1 MNRLAGATSPYLL
14 QHAAN
19 PVDWYAWGD
28 EAFERARAE
37 DKPVLVSVGYSSC
50 HWCHVMAHESFESE
64 TTAALM
70 NELFVNVKVDR
81 EERPDVDAVT
91 MEATVGMTG
100 SGGWPTTVFMTPD
113 GKPFY
118 AGTYFPPEPRHGIP
132 SFPELLRAVAET
144 WRERRDDIER
154 QAERLDGALR
164 STASSGPS
172 TGLLTSALLSEAARG
187 IAATFEPAFGGFG
200 RAPKFPAASTLEF
213 LLRRDDERSLE
224 LVTATLDG
232 MAAGGFYDLVGGG
245 FHRYSVDDRWLV
257 PHFEKMLYDNA
268 LLASTYLHA
277 WVVSGVA
284 RYREIV
290 EETIGYMLRELALPG
305 GGLASAHDADT
316 EGVEGLTYTWTH
328 EEAAAVG
335 LPRDVLEPFEHGR
348 FVVRGELEPELRA
361 RVLAVRDERPQ
372 PFRDDKALASWN
384 GLALTALAEAGYRL
398 ERADWL
404 EAARELGDF
413 LLGPLSAPDGR
424 LLRAIRDG
432 RTSGYGFLDDYANVA
447 HGLIELHVG
456 TGELRWLLEAR
467 RLASLASEVFADDEQ
482 GGFFLSPADGDARVP
497 RTKDLQDT
505 PIPSGSSML
514 ASVLLRLSRIWG
526 DDEYERRAVSVFRLA
541 EPALR
546 RAPGYFAWMLCGID
560 LWLSPPRELAI
571 VGDVES
577 PVARAALA
585 PFQPGTVV
593 AVGPSD
599 EVPLLAGKGFV
610 DGRTAV
616 YVCERFACRAPVAEP
631 EDVRSEG
638 SSRNSDPPPPRSG
651 GGFRDRRGPE
661 SAPADSGP
669 AEQT

>member
-14 QHAAN
+14 QHAEN
-19 PVDWYAWGD
+19 PVDWYEWGD
-28 EAFERARAE
+28 EAFARARAE
-37 DKPVLVSVGYSSC
+37 DKPLLVSVGYSSC

-64 TTAALM
+64 STAELM
-70 NELFVNVKVDR
+70 NQLFVNVKVDR

-91 MEATVGMTG
+91 MEAAVGMTG

-113 GKPFY
+113 ARPFY

-154 QAERLDGALR
+154 QAERIDGALR
-164 STASSGPS
+164 STASEAPS
-172 TGLLTSALLSEAARG
+172 TGLLTSALLSDAARG

-200 RAPKFPAASTLEF
+200 RAPKFPAASSLEF
-213 LLRRDDERSLE
+213 LLRRGDQRSLE
-224 LVTATLDG
+224 IVRATLDG
-232 MAAGGFYDLVGGG
+232 MVAGGFYDVVGGG

-277 WVVSGVA
+277 WVVTGRP

-290 EETIGYMLRELALPG
+290 EETIGYVLRELALPEG
-305 GGLASAHDADT
+305 GIASAHDADT
-316 EGVEGLTYTWTH
+316 DGVEGLTYTWTP
-328 EEAAAVG
+328 EEADQVG
-335 LPRDVLEPFEHGR
+335 LPSDVLEPFEHGR
-348 FVVRGELEPELRA
+348 LIVRGELEPELRA
-361 RVLAVRDERPQ
+361 AVLAERDRRTQ

-384 GLALTALAEAGYRL
+384 GLALAALAEAGYRL

-404 EAARELGDF
+404 EAARGLGEF
-413 LLGPLSAPDGR
+413 LLGPLSASDGR

-432 RTSGYGFLDDYANVA
+432 RTSGFGFLDDYANVA
-447 HGLIELHVG
+447 YGLIELHVA

-467 RLASLASEVFADDEQ
+467 RLALLAVELFADEEH
-482 GGFFLSPADGDARVP
+482 GGFFLSPSDGDPRVP

-505 PIPSGSSML
+505 PVPSGNSML
-514 ASVLLRLSRIWG
+514 ASVLLRLSRLWA
-526 DDEYERRAVSVFRLA
+526 DEELERRAVSVFRLA

-546 RAPGYFAWMLCGID
+546 RAPGFFAWMLCGID
-560 LWLSPPRELAI
+560 LWLSAPRELAI

-585 PFQPGTVV
+585 QFQPQTVV
-593 AVGPSD
+593 AVGPSE
-599 EVPLLAGKGFV
+599 EVPLLAGKALV
-610 DGRTAV
+610 DGRPAV
-616 YVCERFACRAPVAEP
+616 YVCERFVCRAPVTEP
-631 EDVRSEG
+631 GEV
-638 SSRNSDPPPPRSG
+638 
-651 GGFRDRRGPE
+651 
-661 SAPADSGP
+661 AV
-669 AEQT
+669 